1 MNENNLSTEKILEQS
16 LELNKIQADLL
27 KDKNKNQRLPIIMA
41 IIAFASAV
49 IIVVS
54 LLFFFAQYEFYAET
68 TTITQDTGE
77 GTGNNVYQE
86 GEQAQYHEAS
96 EVGDGKTKS
105 DQS

>member
-1 MNENNLSTEKILEQS
+1 MSENPTMEKVLEQS

-27 KDKNKNQRLPIIMA
+27 KEKGKNQRLPIIMA
-41 IIAFASAV
+41 IIAFVSAV

-54 LLFFFAQYEFYAET
+54 LLFFFSQYEFYTET
-68 TTITQDTGE
+68 VTVTQDTGD

-96 EVGDGKTKS
+96 EVSNGETDS
-105 DQS
+105 N

>member
-27 KDKNKNQRLPIIMA
+27 KEKGKNQRLPIVMA

-54 LLFFFAQYEFYAET
+54 LLFFFSQYEFYVET
-68 TTITQDTGE
+68 TEITQDTGT

-96 EVGDGKTKS
+96 EVGDGETKS